1 MTSGTPQSELKLQIE
16 LNVADI
22 PAVYRRFAE
31 VIGARPW
38 THRVRQM
45 KEAIKGNSFLTD
57 YLHTE
62 NDIAFALDRSGEM
75 IAKYGRLLD
84 TAEATRLLYPG
95 IGLAAQTLSIMNIA
109 SKVEAERLCK
119 RVRGAFANPD
129 DMRAYRL
136 ELTAATHFVRRGWSI
151 AWPEMMGG
159 GETFDLLAMSPT
171 GKELEVE
178 CKSLSE
184 DKGRN
189 IHRRDAIDFHTL
201 IAKELAPLRKTL
213 EAGLAVVLTVP
224 TRLPSRF
231 ADRQALA
238 KRIRQQVLVGSGAR
252 LEDGSDLRIG
262 EFVSKIVPRLA
273 PADNSRELRSI
284 IEAVTGMRNRE
295 GMLVRTDKGGAIAFV
310 VQSAIEDS
318 FLDSTFNTLGDAAK
332 CQLTGR
338 RAGLL
343 IAGFDGLNGEQ
354 LISIAEQDNDPQQH
368 PTALAIG
375 VSDFLSSE
383 NRGHVIGVGFV
394 SRGSLRPVEQGIVDS
409 GGAAYYFPCRESSM
423 WKDEFSSLFSWR
435 SALAPRSSGTMSPA

>member
-1 MTSGTPQSELKLQIE
+1 
-16 LNVADI
+16 
-22 PAVYRRFAE
+22 
-31 VIGARPW
+31 
-38 THRVRQM
+38 
-45 KEAIKGNSFLTD
+45 
-57 YLHTE
+57 
-62 NDIAFALDRSGEM
+62 
-75 IAKYGRLLD
+75 
-84 TAEATRLLYPG
+84 
-95 IGLAAQTLSIMNIA
+95 
-109 SKVEAERLCK
+109 
-119 RVRGAFANPD
+119 
-129 DMRAYRL
+129 
-136 ELTAATHFVRRGWSI
+136 
-151 AWPEMMGG
+151 
-159 GETFDLLAMSPT
+159 
-171 GKELEVE
+171 
-178 CKSLSE
+178 
-184 DKGRN
+184 
-189 IHRRDAIDFHTL
+189 
-201 IAKELAPLRKTL
+201 
-213 EAGLAVVLTVP
+213 
-224 TRLPSRF
+224 
-231 ADRQALA
+231 
-238 KRIRQQVLVGSGAR
+238 
-252 LEDGSDLRIG
+252 
-262 EFVSKIVPRLA
+262 
-273 PADNSRELRSI
+273 
-284 IEAVTGMRNRE
+284 MRNRE